1 MNDLIKAEI
10 QKKHPYSIGKGNGKD
25 QRWRTYIPDKTKK
38 YGRKLIVKATEEE
51 LYEWLNDFYKEKLL
65 DNLLDKVNLEIFYH
79 EWLKY
84 KRLHTTA
91 STYITR
97 IESDWKSF
105 YVGTPIIKIPLKK
118 INKLT
123 LDVWAHQLI
132 KDYDMTR
139 KKYVNVQVIMRQAL
153 EYAVDLD
160 IIESNPMKG
169 LKIDKKIFRKEQK
182 KPDDTQVYTVD
193 ERKMMIPLAWEDY
206 KNAVKFYELSP
217 LALMFQFQTGL
228 RIGELCAVKFSD
240 IENENYIHIQRM
252 LRRDTKEV
260 VPHTKTDCGD
270 RYVFLTKEAKKL
282 IAIAKERQE
291 KTNGKAAGYI
301 FSLTSEQITERCIT
315 SLLKKYCSKLGI
327 LYRSSHKVR
336 KTYGSS
342 LLDGGVSL
350 NTTRIM
356 LGHSDEKTTLKYY
369 CFDTHTELE
378 KMNLMENALKIS

>member
-1 MNDLIKAEI
+1 MYDLLKAEI
-10 QKKHPYSIGKGNGKD
+10 QKKHPYSISQGKGKD
-25 QRWRTYIPDKTKK
+25 QRWRTYIPDKSSK

-51 LYEWLNDFYKEKLL
+51 LYECLNTFYEEKLL
-65 DNLLDKVNLEIFYH
+65 DKLLDKVNLEIFYP

-84 KRLHTTA
+84 KSLHTTA
-91 STYITR
+91 ETYITR
-97 IESDWKSF
+97 IESDWRTF

-118 INKLT
+118 IDKLT

-132 KDYDMTR
+132 KDHEMTR
-139 KKYVNVQVIMRQAL
+139 KKYVNMQVIMRQAL
-153 EYAVDLD
+153 EYAADLD
-160 IIESNPMKG
+160 IIESSPMKE
-169 LKIDKKIFRKEQK
+169 LKIDKKVFRKEQK
-182 KPDDTQVYTVD
+182 KPDDTQVYTVG
-193 ERKMMIPLAWEDY
+193 ERKQMIPLAWEDY
-206 KNAVKFYELSP
+206 KNDVKFYKLSP
-217 LALMFQFQTGL
+217 LALIFQFQTGL

-270 RYVFLTKEAKKL
+270 RYVFLTKEAKRL
-282 IAIAKERQE
+282 VAIAKERQE
-291 KTNGKAAGYI
+291 ELNGKAAGYI
-301 FSLTSEQITERCIT
+301 FSLTNEPITERCIT
-315 SLLKKYCSKLGI
+315 SMLKKYCSKLGI

-342 LLDGGVSL
+342 LLEGGVSL

-369 CFDTHTELE
+369 CFDTHTEIE

>member
-1 MNDLIKAEI
+1 M
-10 QKKHPYSIGKGNGKD
+10 
-25 QRWRTYIPDKTKK
+25 
-38 YGRKLIVKATEEE
+38 
-51 LYEWLNDFYKEKLL
+51 
-65 DNLLDKVNLEIFYH
+65 
-79 EWLKY
+79 
-84 KRLHTTA
+84 
-91 STYITR
+91 
-97 IESDWKSF
+97 
-105 YVGTPIIKIPLKK
+105 GTHIIKIPLKK

-260 VPHTKTDCGD
+260 IPHTKTDCGD
-270 RYVFLTKEAKKL
+270 RYVFLTKEARKL

-291 KTNGKAAGYI
+291 KSNGKAAGYI
-301 FSLTSEQITERCIT
+301 FSLTSEPITERCIT

>member
-1 MNDLIKAEI
+1 M
-10 QKKHPYSIGKGNGKD
+10 
-25 QRWRTYIPDKTKK
+25 
-38 YGRKLIVKATEEE
+38 
-51 LYEWLNDFYKEKLL
+51 
-65 DNLLDKVNLEIFYH
+65 
-79 EWLKY
+79 
-84 KRLHTTA
+84 
-91 STYITR
+91 
-97 IESDWKSF
+97 
-105 YVGTPIIKIPLKK
+105 
-118 INKLT
+118 
-123 LDVWAHQLI
+123 DVWAHQLI

-301 FSLTSEQITERCIT
+301 FSLTSEPITERCIT

>member
-1 MNDLIKAEI
+1 M
-10 QKKHPYSIGKGNGKD
+10 
-25 QRWRTYIPDKTKK
+25 
-38 YGRKLIVKATEEE
+38 
-51 LYEWLNDFYKEKLL
+51 
-65 DNLLDKVNLEIFYH
+65 NLEIFYH

-84 KRLHTTA
+84 KQLHTTA

-193 ERKMMIPLAWEDY
+193 ERKMMISLAWEDY

-301 FSLTSEQITERCIT
+301 FSLTSEPITERCIT